1 MDNPKSVEIMNMEI
15 TNNLK
20 VDKEV
25 MKNSKNVEISGVFE
39 FRDKRK
45 YII

>member
-1 MDNPKSVEIMNMEI
+1 MNNPKLVEIMNMEL

-25 MKNSKNVEISGVFE
+25 MKNPKNVEISRVFLNLE
-39 FRDKRK
+39 IK
-45 YII
+45 

>member
-20 VDKEV
+20 VDKKV
-25 MKNSKNVEISGVFE
+25 MKNPKNVEISGVFFNLE
-39 FRDKRK
+39 IK
-45 YII
+45 